1 MGTDGRW
8 DELKGTIAEASEKE
22 LVSKRADMKTPWI
35 MMEVRRKK
43 KIQECQEC

>member
-8 DELKGTIAEASEKE
+8 DELKRTIAEVPEKE

-35 MMEVRRKK
+35 IMKVR
-43 KIQECQEC
+43 